1 MRTAVADVI
10 LLQCAL
16 YKMVDVSKYAASAS
30 LGPFPSIDMPVTHA
44 SGPDTVT
51 PSGPTR
57 LGDAFVNIP
66 SFEEMLVN
74 GNVRLGK
81 EGDSE
86 AYTGWVEK
94 GKASS

>member
-1 MRTAVADVI
+1 MMD
-10 LLQCAL
+10 
-16 YKMVDVSKYAASAS
+16 DVSKYAASP
-30 LGPFPSIDMPVTHA
+30 GPFPTDMAH
-44 SGPDTVT
+44 GPDTVT

-66 SFEEMLVN
+66 SFEEMLAN

-86 AYTGWVEK
+86 AYTGWVGK
-94 GKASS
+94 GKASN

>member
-1 MRTAVADVI
+1 M
-10 LLQCAL
+10 
-16 YKMVDVSKYAASAS
+16 
-30 LGPFPSIDMPVTHA
+30 THA

-81 EGDSE
+81 EGNSE
-86 AYTGWVEK
+86 VYSGWLKK
-94 GKASS
+94 GKASNSMMLVTDTLLTYGVATSPHSNPRLTG

>member
-10 LLQCAL
+10 LLQFTL
-16 YKMVDVSKYAASAS
+16 YKMVDVLSKYAASAS
-30 LGPFPSIDMPVTHA
+30 LGPFPIDITHA

-81 EGDSE
+81 EGDSD